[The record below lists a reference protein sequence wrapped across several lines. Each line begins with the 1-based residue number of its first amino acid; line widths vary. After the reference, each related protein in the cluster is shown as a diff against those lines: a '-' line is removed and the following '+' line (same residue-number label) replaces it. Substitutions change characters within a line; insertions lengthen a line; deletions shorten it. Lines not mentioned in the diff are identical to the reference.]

1 MELFREDGCLTDEGL
16 CALREGKLDELGRLE
31 AAEHLAYCDGCMD
44 RYTALLTADVLE
56 TPPRSVRG
64 TVMTAIW
71 VKLMQNTYGRIAVAG
86 VAAVLALSMWRSG
99 ALEQALDSRAAFRV
113 MSSGASISQALDE
126 MDARGDALPGKPGQ
140 ELYQKLSGTLKN
152 LLPGQKADGA
162 ATPTARS

>member
-1 MELFREDGCLTDEGL
+1 M
-16 CALREGKLDELGRLE
+16 
-31 AAEHLAYCDGCMD
+31 
-44 RYTALLTADVLE
+44 TADVLE

-113 MSSGASISQALDE
+113 MSGASISQALDE

-140 ELYQKLSGTLKN
+140 ELYQKLSGALKN